1 VSFLLSRLT
10 SGKGFILVGMFALIF
25 AACGDSDSDFVTR
38 PDDGSSGKSSLIR
51 SSSSAKSSSSY
62 RRSSSSLAKATPCKT
77 KTEDEC
83 EYGSLTDKRDGQTYK
98 TVKIGDQWWMAENL
112 NYAVLTPTADEDS
125 SSFCFNNYVANCD
138 AYGRLYT
145 WAVAVGKS
153 DEECGYGKKCSLP
166 EGEIQGICP
175 DGWHLPNYAEV
186 VNLLRSTSAF
196 DYDGHKLVALS
207 GWEPSSRIPE
217 GSDDFGFSALPAG
230 TKMYI
235 DDFRYAK
242 VEAYFWSS
250 TEFSDYHAV
259 ALEFNDDGNE
269 YTMDYVKL
277 HAYSVRCVQN
287 LTEPVEDEDFSKFS
301 FNDPGSVTLAEP
313 CKTKAHDECEY
324 GTLADDRDG
333 QVYKTVKV
341 GDQWWMAENLNYAYT
356 VPTETLDS
364 SSFCYKNDS
373 AACDTLGRLYT
384 WSAAMDSAA
393 LFSASGKGCGYD
405 VECFVDGNVRGV
417 CPKGWH
423 LPDSLEFENLVSAVG
438 GSLEVSLMLK
448 STTGWKYDR
457 GKRGGVDIFGFTAR
471 PAGLGLY
478 SEKNLINF
486 WSIDNE
492 VSFWSSTRFDS
503 TKPYCMSLRDD
514 YDGSLIWNGCPSGV
528 ISVRCVKD

>member
-1 VSFLLSRLT
+1 MRFLKSLFVLLVPVMFAACSGNGSGDSIT
-10 SGKGFILVGMFALIF
+10 GEDDSSGKGN
-25 AACGDSDSDFVTR
+25 
-38 PDDGSSGKSSLIR
+38 
-51 SSSSAKSSSSY
+51 SSSSSSNRYSSSS
-62 RRSSSSLAKATPCKT
+62 RREVTKAEPCKT

-98 TVKIGDQWWMAENL
+98 TVKIGDLWWMAENL
-112 NYAVLTPTADEDS
+112 NYAVLTPTASEDS

-186 VNLLRSTSAF
+186 VNLLRSTDAS

-207 GWEPSSRIPE
+207 GWEPSSRVPK
-217 GSDDFGFSALPAG
+217 GTDDFGFSALPAG

-250 TEFSDYHAV
+250 TESGDYHAV
-259 ALEFNDDGNE
+259 TMELDDSGYE
-269 YTMDYVKL
+269 RTMDYVKL

-301 FNDPGSVTLAEP
+301 FNDPGSVTLAVP

-324 GTLADDRDG
+324 GTLTDDRDG

-364 SSFCYKNDS
+364 SSFCYNNDS
-373 AACDTLGRLYT
+373 AACDTLGRLYL

-393 LFSASGKGCGYD
+393 LFSTGGKGCGYD
-405 VECFVDGNVRGV
+405 VECFVNDNVRGV

-423 LPDSLEFENLVSAVG
+423 LPDSLEFENLASAVG
-438 GSLEVSLMLK
+438 GSFEASLMLK
-448 STTGWKYDR
+448 ATTGWKYKK
-457 GKRGGVDIFGFTAR
+457 GKKGGADIFGFAAR
-471 PAGLGLY
+471 PAGFL
-478 SEKNLINF
+478 F
-486 WSIDNE
+486 DNGKDLTHFTSNDDDA
-492 VSFWSSTRFDS
+492 SFWSSAQFNS
-503 TKPYCMSLRDD
+503 TKPLCMSLRED
-514 YDGSLIWNGCPSGV
+514 YDAVLIWAGCGSNA
-528 ISVRCVKD
+528 SVRCVKD